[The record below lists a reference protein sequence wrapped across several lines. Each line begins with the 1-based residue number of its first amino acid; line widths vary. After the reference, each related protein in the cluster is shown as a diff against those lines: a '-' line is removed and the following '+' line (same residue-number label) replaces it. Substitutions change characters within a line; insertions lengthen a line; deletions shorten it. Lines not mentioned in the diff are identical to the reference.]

1 MCNGLLLELAAC
13 STPDEGSIAANL
25 VASQSEASPPTSIG
39 IDFFE
44 GSFEDALAH
53 AAQEEKM
60 IFVDVFT
67 IWCGPCVVM
76 QISLPSEK
84 PSRHISGN
92 AH

>member
-1 MCNGLLLELAAC
+1 MQWPFLEPAAR

-25 VASQSEASPPTSIG
+25 VASQSEAFHPTNIG
-39 IDFFE
+39 VDFFE

-60 IFVDVFT
+60 VFVDVYT

-76 QISLPSEK
+76 RISLPSEK